1 MTAGKDG
8 VLVAWNI
15 GFSEQRKL
23 IHAVVKTVDLPRE
36 QTGGG
41 HPVSLYYLAPFGPA
55 DSIAVGLSS
64 NSILEVKVNSSELC
78 LLITAHS
85 GVLEAVAEHPF
96 KPFYVTAGREKMVR
110 GEFIYLEIL
119 VVNQYQS
126 EFVVIFLFTFFFFN
140 FIIFILFYFQKVW
153 DASARGLL
161 CRARIH
167 APASCAAWSPDGT
180 TLVIGTIQGDFAVLS
195 IGEDGG
201 ARNGLQSV
209 MVKQLLR
216 TGANNLAAKTQ
227 QKKKARENKGKTE
240 MTPLQRKMRAMQGEM
255 SDSPTSQKPFK
266 RHEEVQDLKFSP
278 DGSKLAVASR
288 DNNIYIYNCLTDDGD
303 FQIIGVCRGHSSY
316 VTHIDWSEDS
326 TSLQSNDGTYE
337 LLYWDANTAKQVRE
351 ITTYNINNSNQ
362 EEKKKTNTEHFLFF
376 PCFFYFLSSFLF

>member
-1 MTAGKDG
+1 
-8 VLVAWNI
+8 
-15 GFSEQRKL
+15 
-23 IHAVVKTVDLPRE
+23 
-36 QTGGG
+36 
-41 HPVSLYYLAPFGPA
+41 
-55 DSIAVGLSS
+55 
-64 NSILEVKVNSSELC
+64 
-78 LLITAHS
+78 
-85 GVLEAVAEHPF
+85 
-96 KPFYVTAGREKMVR
+96 
-110 GEFIYLEIL
+110 
-119 VVNQYQS
+119 
-126 EFVVIFLFTFFFFN
+126 
-140 FIIFILFYFQKVW
+140 W

-337 LLYWDANTAKQVRE
+337 LLYWDANTAK
-351 ITTYNINNSNQ
+351 
-362 EEKKKTNTEHFLFF
+362 
-376 PCFFYFLSSFLF
+376 

>member
-1 MTAGKDG
+1 
-8 VLVAWNI
+8 
-15 GFSEQRKL
+15 
-23 IHAVVKTVDLPRE
+23 
-36 QTGGG
+36 
-41 HPVSLYYLAPFGPA
+41 
-55 DSIAVGLSS
+55 
-64 NSILEVKVNSSELC
+64 
-78 LLITAHS
+78 
-85 GVLEAVAEHPF
+85 
-96 KPFYVTAGREKMVR
+96 
-110 GEFIYLEIL
+110 
-119 VVNQYQS
+119 
-126 EFVVIFLFTFFFFN
+126 
-140 FIIFILFYFQKVW
+140 
-153 DASARGLL
+153 
-161 CRARIH
+161 
-167 APASCAAWSPDGT
+167 
-180 TLVIGTIQGDFAVLS
+180 
-195 IGEDGG
+195 
-201 ARNGLQSV
+201 

-362 EEKKKTNTEHFLFF
+362 EEKKKKLTPNTFFFFLASFLLFF
-376 PCFFYFLSSFLF
+376 FNIFWDRLHHRTQCVMLHGIRIHVQWVGLCKRFGNQKVMVQM